1 MKVYDC
7 KFCQHFYATGE
18 SGRIGKCELKKV
30 VNCYNDNWK
39 TGLCESDYYEINNQC
54 ECADYKTN
62 CHGRTGLYL
71 LYREYIKRDEAII
84 AYKNFNKVIVD
95 GKTRY
100 YDEEARYY
108 DEGERTYK
116 HCFYFAGEEYKTEKT
131 FYCNEYE
138 TDSNSQ
144 VKIWGEIKRENGKI
158 QAEYMKII

>member
-108 DEGERTYK
+108 DEGSRTYK
-116 HCFYFAGEEYKTEKT
+116 NCFYFVDEEYKPKI
-131 FYCNEYE
+131 FYCQEE
-138 TDSNSQ
+138 ATSSSTQ